1 MVEKNKKYS
10 IINNLIYSYKNL
22 IKYEGK
28 RYFVPT
34 FFYIISGIAFP
45 FMAILLP
52 SEAVKLLSGR
62 GNKLHIF
69 LILSVYILFLLLVKY
84 IYFITKE
91 VSDDMLFF
99 FRSDFFE
106 EVINHILH
114 MNYEKFE
121 SSDGQ
126 RKLSAAQRAIYEGE
140 SQGIEGLLN
149 RVPVLIIN
157 TMGLIIYSF
166 IAADINMFIFAFIFL
181 STVIV
186 SFLNLRAGKWQNEH
200 RKESEKL
207 FNKFKYLRDE
217 SIASKNG
224 KDIRLYGLKDW
235 FLNSF
240 NDVMKSYGVFQRK
253 LRGKY
258 FTASSADKILTLIR
272 DGAVY
277 GYLIYEMMN
286 GKLEIDK
293 FILFVG
299 IAAGFGVWMNEI
311 FSATQKIVQ
320 NSEIMNGCRDFL
332 EFGCISDDLKDAH
345 VNKGAIHKIK
355 LENVSY
361 KYHGDSKYAIKHLN
375 LTIHK
380 GEKLALVGMN
390 GAGKT
395 TLVKLICGLYKP
407 TEGKIYIDGIDIS
420 KVNRKEYFNEFAV
433 VFQDVSAFAF
443 SIASNVTCRKDSDID
458 QERMENSLKN
468 AGLFDKVNNYP
479 KKADTILLKELSE
492 DGVDFSGGEMQKLM
506 LARALY
512 KDAPVIILDE
522 PTAALDPIA
531 ESEMYDKYASFAENK
546 TSIFISH
553 RLSST
558 RFCDRIILFENGE
571 IVEEGTHESLIK
583 KNGKYAHMFEVQSHY
598 YKEEEC
604 DKDEAAIQ

>member
-217 SIASKNG
+217 SIA
-224 KDIRLYGLKDW
+224 
-235 FLNSF
+235 
-240 NDVMKSYGVFQRK
+240 
-253 LRGKY
+253 
-258 FTASSADKILTLIR
+258 
-272 DGAVY
+272 
-277 GYLIYEMMN
+277 
-286 GKLEIDK
+286 
-293 FILFVG
+293 
-299 IAAGFGVWMNEI
+299 
-311 FSATQKIVQ
+311 
-320 NSEIMNGCRDFL
+320 
-332 EFGCISDDLKDAH
+332 
-345 VNKGAIHKIK
+345 
-355 LENVSY
+355 
-361 KYHGDSKYAIKHLN
+361 
-375 LTIHK
+375 
-380 GEKLALVGMN
+380 
-390 GAGKT
+390 
-395 TLVKLICGLYKP
+395 
-407 TEGKIYIDGIDIS
+407 
-420 KVNRKEYFNEFAV
+420 
-433 VFQDVSAFAF
+433 
-443 SIASNVTCRKDSDID
+443 
-458 QERMENSLKN
+458 
-468 AGLFDKVNNYP
+468 
-479 KKADTILLKELSE
+479 
-492 DGVDFSGGEMQKLM
+492 
-506 LARALY
+506 
-512 KDAPVIILDE
+512 
-522 PTAALDPIA
+522 
-531 ESEMYDKYASFAENK
+531 
-546 TSIFISH
+546 
-553 RLSST
+553 
-558 RFCDRIILFENGE
+558 
-571 IVEEGTHESLIK
+571 
-583 KNGKYAHMFEVQSHY
+583 
-598 YKEEEC
+598 
-604 DKDEAAIQ
+604 

>member
-1 MVEKNKKYS
+1 
-10 IINNLIYSYKNL
+10 
-22 IKYEGK
+22 
-28 RYFVPT
+28 
-34 FFYIISGIAFP
+34 
-45 FMAILLP
+45 
-52 SEAVKLLSGR
+52 
-62 GNKLHIF
+62 
-69 LILSVYILFLLLVKY
+69 
-84 IYFITKE
+84 
-91 VSDDMLFF
+91 
-99 FRSDFFE
+99 
-106 EVINHILH
+106 

-186 SFLNLRAGKWQNEH
+186 SFLNLRAGNWQNEH

-207 FNKFKYLRDE
+207 FNKFRYLREE
-217 SIASKNG
+217 SISTKNG

-240 NDVMKSYGVFQRK
+240 DDVMKSYGVFQRK

-286 GKLEIDK
+286 G
-293 FILFVG
+293 
-299 IAAGFGVWMNEI
+299 
-311 FSATQKIVQ
+311 
-320 NSEIMNGCRDFL
+320 CRDFL
-332 EFGCISDDLKDAH
+332 EFGCINDDLKDTH
-345 VNKGAIHKIK
+345 IDKGQIHEIK

-361 KYHGDSKYAIKHLN
+361 KYPGDSKYAIKNLN
-375 LTIHK
+375 LTIRK

-553 RLSST
+553 RMSSC
-558 RFCDRIILFENGE
+558 RFCDDIIVFDKGK
-571 IVEEGTHESLIK
+571 IVERGSHDELLAED
-583 KNGKYAHMFEVQSHY
+583 NYYASMWKAQSRY
-598 YKEEEC
+598 Y
-604 DKDEAAIQ
+604 A

>member
-258 FTASSADKILTLIR
+258 FTASTADKILTLIR

-277 GYLIYEMMN
+277 GYLIYEM
-286 GKLEIDK
+286 
-293 FILFVG
+293 
-299 IAAGFGVWMNEI
+299 
-311 FSATQKIVQ
+311 
-320 NSEIMNGCRDFL
+320 MNGCRDFL

>member
-217 SIASKNG
+217 SSASKNG

-258 FTASSADKILTLIR
+258 FTASTADKILTLIR

-277 GYLIYEMMN
+277 GYLIYEM
-286 GKLEIDK
+286 
-293 FILFVG
+293 
-299 IAAGFGVWMNEI
+299 
-311 FSATQKIVQ
+311 
-320 NSEIMNGCRDFL
+320 MNGCRDFL

-512 KDAPVIILDE
+512 KDEPVIILDE